1 MTLQRAPAVPLS
13 IARPWQPRV
22 TCDGRGDGTARAG
35 PRTVGLAGRHCPGRP
50 RRSLQ
55 RASAFPLSTAQPWQ
69 PRMTC
74 DGCGGDTAGA
84 GTRTRTRRRGSTL
97 SRADRPGLLAGRA
110 PHSPPGHHPQRRGGD
125 GPCHGGSATRR
136 PLSPADPTGADRRWT
151 LPRGPEMLSRAA
163 ELVCCPRRGGG
174 VMAVDSYPVYTTALA
189 ISRSA
194 RQAPSSGTAHGVSQ
208 IQH

>member
-84 GTRTRTRRRGSTL
+84 GTRTRTRGSTL
-97 SRADRPGLLAGRA
+97 SRADRPEFYRRDAHRIHRLATTRRGAGGMGRVTAAALPDVPCPPRTRQELIVAGHCLAGR
-110 PHSPPGHHPQRRGGD
+110 R
-125 GPCHGGSATRR
+125 
-136 PLSPADPTGADRRWT
+136 
-151 LPRGPEMLSRAA
+151 
-163 ELVCCPRRGGG
+163 CCPGLRSSCAARAGGEG
-174 VMAVDSYPVYTTALA
+174 SWQSIV
-189 ISRSA
+189 IRST
-194 RQAPSSGTAHGVSQ
+194 RQH
-208 IQH
+208 